1 MGEEGDSAFVM
12 EYGFAVASKQGG
24 KVGELRQ
31 GTAFGELCALGVMP
45 RRTATIQVGDTV
57 AVALVVKKA
66 VLLKALKAFPEEQ
79 TRFEEIAV
87 SRSAVTNVLTRRSSS
102 ASAGAGIADVTGSAA
117 RSSDSTRKSRASRMS

>member
-87 SRSAVTNVLTRRSSS
+87 SRSAVTNVLTRRMSN
-102 ASAGAGIADVTGSAA
+102 AGHDGSMSRGGA
-117 RSSDSTRKSRASRMS
+117 RPARTS